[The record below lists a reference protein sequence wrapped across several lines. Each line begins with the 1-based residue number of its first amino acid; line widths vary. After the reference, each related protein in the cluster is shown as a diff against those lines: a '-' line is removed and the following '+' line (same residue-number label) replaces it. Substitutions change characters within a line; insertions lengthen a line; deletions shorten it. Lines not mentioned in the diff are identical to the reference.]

1 MHVLTVISHP
11 NPASFTH
18 AIAEAFI
25 AGAQEAGHTAEIADL
40 HAEDFDPRWTTPD
53 FDQFEGGA
61 SPPDVLAEQ
70 ARIDRCD
77 AVCLVFP
84 LYWYGMPAMMK
95 GWADRVWSYGWAYD
109 QIVDPNLSMQRART
123 GVFLVPAGGN
133 PNNWTPYGFTEA
145 MNTLWSQGLMG
156 YFGLSDKRIHL
167 LNGSEGSE
175 ARRAGLLD
183 RARVSGRTIGIKRD
197 DLDVDIDALPLP
209 EWTRER

>member
-1 MHVLTVISHP
+1 MHILTVISHP

-18 AIAEAFI
+18 AIATAFI
-25 AGAQEAGHTAEIADL
+25 AGAEEAGHTAEIADL
-40 HAEDFDPRWTTPD
+40 HAEGFDPRWTMPD
-53 FDQFEGGA
+53 FDQFNGGV

-70 ARIDRCD
+70 ARIERSD
-77 AVCLVFP
+77 ALCLVFP

-109 QIVDPNLSMQRART
+109 QIVDPNLSVQRART

-133 PNNWTPYGFTEA
+133 PNNWTPYGFKEA
-145 MNTLWSQGLMG
+145 INTLWSQGLMG

-183 RARVSGRTIGIKRD
+183 RARVSGRMIGIKRD